1 MFATTTPAHLRGL
14 ANRYRGVPLAVGNE
28 PNTTT
33 TAAASSD
40 SAAASELSPYSST
53 RPFPWQKP
61 PPQQRAAE
69 KKETQDSLLQD
80 AANSNTRQNA
90 SKAGNG
96 FSRTDIF
103 PLQQPPAAQLTY
115 NTFSSAESKTA
126 SAESKSKKPRSGS
139 AANGNATADAKRA
152 HIDEID
158 IEEHGHGHGHGH
170 TSDKQRPSLSPQ
182 GLAGAARS
190 VRAPWSLAWRA
201 AAAVRESEVEVSP
214 AVARR
219 LGPEAVFVVE
229 SGWRGVRGAMSVLLL
244 VFLVLLFFLVA
255 AGTAMVLGL
264 AVEEL
269 GGPRLGFWS
278 REAARTEPCRF
289 PDQKFCHIVLGLDR

>member
-53 RPFPWQKP
+53 RPFPWQKAP
-61 PPQQRAAE
+61 PPQQQAAE
-69 KKETQDSLLQD
+69 KETQDSLLQD
-80 AANSNTRQNA
+80 AANSNNTSQQT
-90 SKAGNG
+90 SKEGNG
-96 FSRTDIF
+96 FSRADIF
-103 PLQQPPAAQLTY
+103 PLQQPPATATTTAQLTY
-115 NTFSSAESKTA
+115 NTFSS

-139 AANGNATADAKRA
+139 AATGNGNATADAKRA
-152 HIDEID
+152 HIDEVD
-158 IEEHGHGHGHGH
+158 IEDYYGH
-170 TSDKQRPSLSPQ
+170 TSDKRRPSLSPQ

-190 VRAPWSLAWRA
+190 VRAPWSLVWRA
-201 AAAVRESEVEVSP
+201 AAAVRESEVAVSP

-219 LGPEAVFVVE
+219 LGPEAVSVVE
-229 SGWRGVRGAMSVLLL
+229 SGWRGVRGAVSVLLL

-269 GGPRLGFWS
+269 GGPRLGFWGS
-278 REAARTEPCRF
+278 EAADTEPCRF
-289 PDQKFCHIVLGLDR
+289 ADQRFCHIVLGLDR